1 MCLRRGILLVSVP
14 TFILQNMFQS
24 FFVTA
29 EKPNL
34 GFAVTV
40 GYHYGARN
48 RSEVHNLYSMSL
60 RLIGE
65 MAVVLTIG
73 AMFLIPQVARFFVGY
88 DPELLVLTTRAFRLY
103 GLSFLVMGY
112 NIYAS
117 SFFTALGGRHHQ
129 RFDFFFAHAAVS
141 GGSGSGAAGAFG
153 HRRRLAGCHGSRAGI
168 LGG

>member
-1 MCLRRGILLVSVP
+1 MSVP

-112 NIYAS
+112 NISAS
-117 SFFTALGGRHHQ
+117 SFFTALGDGITSALI
-129 RFDFFFAHAAVS
+129 FFAHAAVS